1 METDFKKKVFDE
13 NLFQFSL
20 ELLNLVEKLNTH
32 SSVDLARKTVVDAF
46 TTNHSLAELHTF
58 VRTVNQLDL
67 TYFAKYLPAFFEN
80 ANLMKGHDPL
90 LFDEYLMTLR
100 HLAEQ
105 ISFSAWEDL
114 FKTLNAL
121 SSQTGTVLR
130 EFQMTI
136 RQLSG
141 VDFLKWEAF
150 FKTTLSLSSQPENIL
165 NDYFMTVRHLT
176 IPHYKFS
183 NWDEFFK
190 ALTTAS
196 SKSEIIL
203 PFLTSVRHT
212 LNYFKKPSTF
222 ESMMKT
228 LISQSSQTPFEAYSY
243 GQLESK
249 KWLIEEVRRTRGT
262 SWGTV
267 FVLAGWIGSLA
278 QLIFDSGDIQ
288 IEKIRSFDIDEAS
301 CKLAEKLN
309 NAEVL
314 NQWKFKAVNMD
325 ISQMSYPTTYFVKR
339 HDGSLCELYDQP
351 NLVINTSCEHI
362 ENLTEWWNR
371 IPNGTPLVL
380 QNNNA
385 FHIADHINCVK
396 SLEEFKIQLPL
407 SKIDFA
413 GELLLADY
421 TRYMLIGEK

>member
-13 NLFQFSL
+13 DLFQFSL
-20 ELLNLVEKLNTH
+20 ELLNLVEKLTTH
-32 SSVDLARKTVVDAF
+32 SSKELARKTVVDAF
-46 TTNHSLAELHTF
+46 TTNHSLTELATF
-58 VRTVNQLDL
+58 VRTINQLDL
-67 TYFAKYLPAFFEN
+67 TYFVKHLPAFFEN
-80 ANLMKGHDPL
+80 AHLMKGHDPL
-90 LFDEYLMTLR
+90 LFEEYLMTLR

-105 ISFSAWEDL
+105 ISFSSWEDL

-121 SSQTGTVLR
+121 SSQPGSVLR
-130 EFQMTI
+130 ELLTTI
-136 RQLSG
+136 RQLNG
-141 VDFLKWEAF
+141 IEFLKWEAF
-150 FKTTLSLSSQPENIL
+150 FKTTLSLSSLPGNII

-176 IPHYKFS
+176 IPRYKFA
-183 NWDEFFK
+183 NWEDFFK

-196 SKSEIIL
+196 SKSEIII
-203 PFLTSVRHT
+203 PFLTSIRHT

-249 KWLIEEVRRTRGT
+249 KWLIEQTQRTRGS
-262 SWGTV
+262 SWGNV

-278 QLIFDSGDIQ
+278 QLIFDSGEIQ
-288 IEKIRSFDIDEAS
+288 VEKIRSFDIDEPS

-314 NQWKFKAVNMD
+314 DQWKFKAVNMD
-325 ISQMSYPTTYFVKR
+325 ISQMNYPTTYFVKR

-371 IPNGTPLVL
+371 IPQGTSLVL

-385 FHIADHINCVK
+385 FHITDHINCVN
-396 SLEEFKIQLPL
+396 SLEEFKTQLPL

-413 GELLLADY
+413 GELVLTDY
-421 TRYMLIGEK
+421 TRFMLIGEK